1 MKPKGKKL
9 FFGPQARNEIGKIIF
24 KTGQGKAREG
34 VGEWF
39 ATSMDYS
46 GANLITKGSVK

>member
-9 FFGPQARNEIGKIIF
+9 FFGPQARNEIWKIIF

-39 ATSMDYS
+39 ATSLDYS
-46 GANLITKGSVK
+46 GVNPITQGSVK